1 MKYQTFN
8 VIQAEKSWGYTKSD
22 TYMYTTVLRQV
33 ARKKKCKSAHSS
45 LTLGFQGKLRLCHSK
60 DTVG

>member
-22 TYMYTTVLRQV
+22 TFMYTTVLRQV
-33 ARKKKCKSAHSS
+33 ARKKKCKSAQDN
-45 LTLGFQGKLRLCHSK
+45 LKRYCG
-60 DTVG
+60 

>member
-22 TYMYTTVLRQV
+22 TYMYRQFWDRLPEKKSVKVHKTTWKDIVG
-33 ARKKKCKSAHSS
+33 SS
-45 LTLGFQGKLRLCHSK
+45 QI
-60 DTVG
+60 TVPWP

>member
-33 ARKKKCKSAHSS
+33 ARKKSVKVHKTTWKDIVGSS
-45 LTLGFQGKLRLCHSK
+45 QI
-60 DTVG
+60 TVPWP